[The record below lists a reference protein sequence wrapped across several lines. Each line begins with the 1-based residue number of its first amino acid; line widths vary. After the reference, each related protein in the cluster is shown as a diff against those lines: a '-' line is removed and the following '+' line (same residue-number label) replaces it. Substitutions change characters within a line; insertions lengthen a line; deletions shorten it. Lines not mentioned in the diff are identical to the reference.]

1 MKNFLKKEIAFERI
15 LFFSDAIVAIAI
27 TLLALNLRLE
37 KVPHTHLM
45 FSDLIVP
52 WKNYVAFIL
61 SFINIASFWKIHHD
75 LFVHIN
81 KINEKLFLL
90 NIVWLFL
97 IIVLPF
103 STTVVSTYFGDSP
116 AILLYTLNIFLISF
130 IQNSIW
136 QYASQKEDFI
146 NTETLPEEFKK
157 RYQIMFNLDMLNGLI
172 AVVLSFFNPILAFI
186 LLYTKVPFFVAGTIY
201 ILNKKRKAVKQKKA
215 L

>member
-1 MKNFLKKEIAFERI
+1 MKNFLKKEIAYERI

-37 KVPHTHLM
+37 KVPHEHLM
-45 FSDLIVP
+45 FSDLIAP
-52 WKNYVAFIL
+52 WKNYVAFVL
-61 SFINIASFWKIHHD
+61 SFITIASFWKIHHD

-90 NIVWLFL
+90 NIIWLFL
-97 IIVLPF
+97 IILLPF
-103 STTVVSTYFGDSP
+103 STTLVSTFFGDSP

-130 IQNSIW
+130 VQNNIW
-136 QYASQKEDFI
+136 RYASQKEDFI
-146 NTETLPEEFKK
+146 NPETLPEEVRKH
-157 RYQIMFNLDMLNGLI
+157 YQIMFNLDMVNGLI

-186 LLYTKVPFFVAGTIY
+186 LLYTKVPIFVAGTIY
-201 ILNKKRKAVKQKKA
+201 ILNKKRKAVKHKKQ